1 MEKQSKKPKLRFQ
14 GSRRRRVYAMTEI
27 ALTSA
32 VFCVLAPIAMPIPF
46 SPVPITFGTFVLYLT
61 AALLGCRRGTASVL
75 LYLLIGL
82 AGLPVFSGFTAGFTK
97 LLGPGGGYMIGYLP
111 AVLLMGWMTERMTSG
126 RKGLQENT
134 EAGNHRR
141 WNIRQSLIMAGVYTC
156 GSVVCYS
163 FGTAWFLIMMS
174 GTYTLWQAVLV
185 CVVPFLPFELIKI
198 ILASVIALPVRQKLR
213 RAGILGTEEFL

>member
-61 AALLGCRRGTASVL
+61 AVLLGYRKGTVSVF

-111 AVLLMGWMTERMTSG
+111 AVLLMGWMTERRTAE
-126 RKGLQENT
+126 RRRLPEENAQT
-134 EAGNHRR
+134 EN
-141 WNIRQSLIMAGVYTC
+141 RQGFLVRESFTMAGIFVC
-156 GSVVCYS
+156 GAVACYF
-163 FGTAWFLIMMS
+163 FGTAWFLVMMN
-174 GTYTLWQAVLV
+174 GTYTLSQALLV
-185 CVVPFLPFELIKI
+185 CVVPFLPFELCKI
-198 ILASVIALPVRQKLR
+198 VMAAALALPVKRLLLH
-213 RAGILGTEEFL
+213 AGVM

>member
-111 AVLLMGWMTERMTSG
+111 AVLLMGWMAERRTAE
-126 RKGLQENT
+126 RRRLQEENAQT
-134 EAGNHRR
+134 EN
-141 WNIRQSLIMAGVYTC
+141 RQGFFVRESLAMAGIFVC
-156 GSVVCYS
+156 GAVACYS
-163 FGTAWFLIMMS
+163 FGTAWFLVMMS
-174 GTYTLWQAVLV
+174 GTYTLSQALLV
-185 CVVPFLPFELIKI
+185 CVVPFLPFELCKI
-198 ILASVIALPVRQKLR
+198 VMAAALALPVKRLLLH
-213 RAGILGTEEFL
+213 AGVL